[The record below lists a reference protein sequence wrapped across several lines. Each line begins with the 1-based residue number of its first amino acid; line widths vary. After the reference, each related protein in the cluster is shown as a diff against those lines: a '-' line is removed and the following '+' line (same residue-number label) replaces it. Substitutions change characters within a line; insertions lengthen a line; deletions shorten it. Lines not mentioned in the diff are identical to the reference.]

1 MNEHQSDPEAA
12 RALAAAGDLRALI
25 GRLRRR
31 LRDEAPPGYFT
42 PSQTSVLA
50 RLEREGP
57 ATVTTLARAEG
68 MRPQSMGAIVSVLE
82 AAGLV
87 SGVPD
92 PSDGRQILLSL
103 TPVARETINAGRAAK
118 EDWLF
123 HTMRAKLTPDEQEDL
138 ARGIDLLKRL
148 VDP

>member
-1 MNEHQSDPEAA
+1 MNEQQGDREAA
-12 RALAAAGDLRALI
+12 RVVALAGDLRALI

-31 LRDEAPPGYFT
+31 LRDEAPPGDLT

-68 MRPQSMGAIVSVLE
+68 MRPQSMGAIVSALE

-87 SGVPD
+87 RGAPD
-92 PSDGRQILLSL
+92 PRDGRQTLLSL
-103 TPVARETINAGRAAK
+103 TAVARETINASRAAK
-118 EDWLF
+118 EDWLVR
-123 HTMRAKLTPDEQEDL
+123 TIRAKLAPDEQDDL
-138 ARGIDLLKRL
+138 ARGIALLKRL